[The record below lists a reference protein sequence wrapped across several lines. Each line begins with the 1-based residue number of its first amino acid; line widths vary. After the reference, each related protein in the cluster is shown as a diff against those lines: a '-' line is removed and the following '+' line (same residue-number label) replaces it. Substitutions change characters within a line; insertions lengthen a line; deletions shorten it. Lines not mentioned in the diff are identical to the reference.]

1 MDKTMSFEFYN
12 KHYVSVDDKN
22 RIIDGWS
29 DGPHPEKYTE
39 NAVCINDKGGY
50 QFRLFPGGEENP
62 RLWTVDG
69 IPLYKYVNETVQ
81 KRSREEV
88 KADRALIPPPPPSP
102 SPMEQLRADVDFIA
116 AMGGVEL

>member
-29 DGPHPEKYTE
+29 DGPHPEKDTE

-50 QFRLFPGGEENP
+50 QFRLFPDGKENP
-62 RLWTVDG
+62 ALFDMDG
-69 IPLYKYVNETVQ
+69 IPLYKYVDGAVQ
-81 KRSREEV
+81 ERSQEEIE
-88 KADRALIPPPPPSP
+88 ADRAVIPEPPP
-102 SPMEQLRADVDFIA
+102 SPMEQLRADLDFIA